1 MFAYT
6 KSLNAPAK
14 KKGVAISAVA
24 AAAPASRES
33 SGVIRRQAVSTLP
46 QRQNNAITA
55 SATRFQTATCL
66 VITANAPSAPASTN
80 QERRPR
86 RGPMVEATNEATR
99 GNSMEASV
107 FAF

>member
-33 SGVIRRQAVSTLP
+33 SGGIRRPAVSTLA

-55 SATRFQTATCL
+55 SATRVQTATCL
-66 VITANAPSAPASTN
+66 VITANAPSAPASPN
-80 QERRPR
+80 QGERPR
-86 RGPMVEATNEATR
+86 REARGKATNEAIR
-99 GNSMEASV
+99 GNA
-107 FAF
+107 